1 MTGALG
7 GRAAVTLARVA
18 TGLLCLLLAAACT
31 PQLRP
36 DLATGCSAF
45 APDCEPRGPTV
56 RAASDGK
63 TREWVEIDS
72 EPTAAAIYLNQRFIG
87 YSPLRY
93 PIGFSSGDRAIDLV
107 AVPLY
112 PGQAQQQQIIA
123 IPPLPARVSFFM
135 NNPAADAGDA
145 EAPQVNPPLTARP

>member
-1 MTGALG
+1 MTLV
-7 GRAAVTLARVA
+7 RVT
-18 TGLLCLLLAAACT
+18 TGLLCLLLAAACA

-36 DLATGCSAF
+36 DLTTGCYAF
-45 APDCEPRGPTV
+45 EPDCEPRGPTV
-56 RAASDGK
+56 RVASDGK
-63 TREWVEIDS
+63 TREWVQIDS

-93 PIGFSSGDRAIDLV
+93 PISFSSGDRAIDLV

-123 IPPLPARVSFFM
+123 IPPLPARISFFM
-135 NNPAADAGDA
+135 NNPAADAADA
-145 EAPQVNPPLTARP
+145 EAPRGGSPLTARP